1 MSATQVAPP
10 FKQFLRE
17 MNNFLAQRADPLLLP
32 LPAGYPAAMQ
42 SDKPI
47 LRYCWYVRT
56 EGGNKVWRCK
66 LCNKEFTGSSIVV
79 ATHFL
84 PKMSTQSLGKCGAI
98 GQFPPAL
105 TEQLNSAWANKCLE
119 NQAAAKRV
127 RINDL
132 SVTTENRPASI
143 AASLS
148 AQGRPLANAA
158 ILEFLVV
165 KGISVHI
172 VNSPEFRKMISAI
185 RDAGP
190 YYLPPNSHA
199 FGKDSARSDNE
210 LGLGEVLFS
219 EFTRL
224 KLVKETLISG
234 VSSIGGTLCSDG
246 AKWRK
251 RNCLNS
257 VLQTSIGSFFCQST
271 GN

>member
-1 MSATQVAPP
+1 MKLKLSVLSALSAINLPVQSPLNNSLPNTWNQY
-10 FKQFLRE
+10 LR
-17 MNNFLAQRADPLLLP
+17 
-32 LPAGYPAAMQ
+32 
-42 SDKPI
+42 
-47 LRYCWYVRT
+47 CHRT
-56 EGGNKVWRCK
+56 I
-66 LCNKEFTGSSIVV
+66 SSI
-79 ATHFL
+79 T
-84 PKMSTQSLGKCGAI
+84 K
-98 GQFPPAL
+98 
-105 TEQLNSAWANKCLE
+105 EQLNSAWANKSSE
-119 NQAAAKRV
+119 NEASAKRV
-127 RINDL
+127 RTNDL